1 MSDARWDD
9 GGGGESKGSGL
20 PLDLIRDPKG
30 ILRRRWLPMTIV
42 AIVGLAAT
50 AVAVALTRPLY
61 VAKATVLISSQRVPE
76 EFVRPTV
83 QEDPIERING
93 LIGSVLSRTSLQE
106 LITKRDLYP
115 KLREEEPLD
124 VVIAQLRSDVVIE
137 PENSVARW
145 GAVERAELIGISY
158 TSDDPQVAADVANDI
173 ANLFTLEGLKMR
185 SEQARLTTAFMKRE
199 LEAAE
204 KALNEHGKRLADFEQ
219 EHQGELP
226 TELDSHISR
235 LDRLQ
240 QQRQSL
246 AMRITEAETR
256 QAGLRASAPADS
268 PQVQLDALRLQLAQ
282 QLAVNK
288 ETHPNVQALRRQI
301 ALLERA
307 PGGGSG
313 GLGSL
318 AGAIGREVEQLRQQM
333 AETDQQIE
341 MLEAQVAQIP
351 LVGEQYAAL
360 ERRNKVL
367 QETYLEYLRKV
378 KEAELAES
386 LERAQQGAR
395 VAVLDAA
402 VPPTDPQANRLLV
415 ALAGVVGSL
424 GLAVLSALA
433 LEWRD
438 PVIVSIDGLE
448 AACGARV
455 LGSVPHLG

>member
-1 MSDARWDD
+1 MNGERWEDD
-9 GGGGESKGSGL
+9 GESKGSSL

-30 ILRRRWLPMTIV
+30 ILRRRWLPMAVVV
-42 AIVGLAAT
+42 AVGLAAT
-50 AVAVALTRPLY
+50 GVAVALTRPLY

-106 LITKRDLYP
+106 LITKRDLYA

-124 VVIAQLRSDVVIE
+124 AVIAHMRADVVIE
-137 PENSVARW
+137 PETAIARW
-145 GAVERAELIGISY
+145 GGNERAELISISY
-158 TSDDPQVAADVANDI
+158 VSDDPQVAADVANDV

-185 SEQARLTTAFMKRE
+185 SEQARLTTGFMKRE

-246 AMRITEAETR
+246 AMRITEVETR
-256 QAGLRASAPADS
+256 QAGLRASGPPDS
-268 PQVQLDALRLQLAQ
+268 PQMQLDALRLQLAQ

-288 ETHPNVQALRRQI
+288 ETHPNVQSLRRQI
-301 ALLERA
+301 ALIERT
-307 PGGGSG
+307 PGGGGSG
-313 GLGSL
+313 GLGAL
-318 AGAIGREVEQLRQQM
+318 AGAVGREVEQLRQQM
-333 AETDQQIE
+333 AETDAQIE
-341 MLEAQVAQIP
+341 KLEGQVAQIP

-402 VPPTDPQANRLLV
+402 VPPADPEANRLLV
-415 ALAGVVGSL
+415 ALAGLVGSL
-424 GLAVLSALA
+424 GLAVLAALG

-438 PVIVSIDGLE
+438 PVIVSAEGLQ
-448 AACGARV
+448 AACGVRV
-455 LGSVPHLG
+455 IGSVPHIV

>member
-1 MSDARWDD
+1 VSDEAWEDD
-9 GGGGESKGSGL
+9 GAGARGSS
-20 PLDLIRDPKG
+20 PLDVLRDPKG
-30 ILRRRWLPMTIV
+30 IVRRRWLPM
-42 AIVGLAAT
+42 L
-50 AVAVALTRPLY
+50 AVALLGLAGTAVVVALAQPRY
-61 VAKATVLISSQRVPE
+61 AAKATVLISSQRVPE

-106 LITKRDLYP
+106 LITRHDLYP
-115 KLREEEPLD
+115 ELRATEPFD
-124 VVIAQLRSDVVIE
+124 AVVGQMRMDIVIE
-137 PENSVARW
+137 PEATVSQWSKN
-145 GAVERAELIGISY
+145 ERAELIGISY
-158 TSDDPQVAADVANDI
+158 ESHDPELAAAVANDV

-185 SEQARLTTAFMKRE
+185 SEQARLTTGFMRRE

-204 KALNEHGKRLADFEQ
+204 AALNEHGKQLADFQ
-219 EHQGELP
+219 QQHQGELP
-226 TELDSHISR
+226 SELDSHIAR

-246 AMRITEAETR
+246 AMRIAEAETR
-256 QAGLRASAPADS
+256 YAGLVASAPAS
-268 PQVQLDALRLQLAQ
+268 PAQQQLTALRMQLAQ

-288 ETHPNVQALRRQI
+288 ETHPNVQSLRRQI
-301 ALLERA
+301 ANLEGSGG
-307 PGGGSG
+307 GGGSG
-313 GLGSL
+313 LG
-318 AGAIGREVEQLRQQM
+318 GAVRREVDELRQQM
-333 AETDQQIE
+333 QDTDEQITA
-341 MLEAQVAQIP
+341 LEKQVAQIP

-395 VAVLDAA
+395 VAVLDPA
-402 VPPTDPQANRLLV
+402 VPPLEPNAERLLL

-424 GLAVLSALA
+424 GLAVLAALG

-438 PVIVSIDGLE
+438 PVIVTPDALE
-448 AACGARV
+448 AASGAPV
-455 LGSVPHLG
+455 FGSVPHLG